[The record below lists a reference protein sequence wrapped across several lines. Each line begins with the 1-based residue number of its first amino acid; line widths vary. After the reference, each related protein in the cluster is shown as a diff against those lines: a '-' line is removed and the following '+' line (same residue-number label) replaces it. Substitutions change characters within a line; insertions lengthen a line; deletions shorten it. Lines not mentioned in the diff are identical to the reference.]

1 MKLFTADPLITRTAE
16 LLRQMREDAERFLQ
30 QTEWAHAEDLKIRAR
45 LAELPKREP
54 RRRD

>member
-1 MKLFTADPLITRTAE
+1 MKLIKQTEEF
-16 LLRQMREDAERFLQ
+16 LRLMREDAERFLQ
-30 QTEWAHAEDLKIRAR
+30 QTEWAHAEDLKIRAC